1 MLNGRW
7 PHGLSMWNWVRD
19 TKVKR
24 DGLVSIVSY
33 SRPSLMIIASRTQ
46 FHVERPWG
54 KRLFSIVSRFQPGEG
69 PRRGLLRDCTTSPI
83 NRFVALDNILIFH
96 VSSPHDVWHSS
107 VESVPSVASCNN
119 ISLAVI
125 IQPNIS
131 SAGLN
136 WTMLTHRQIM
146 SPRKILS
153 LKRFKIIRH
162 IVCCV

>member
-1 MLNGRW
+1 M
-7 PHGLSMWNWVRD
+7 
-19 TKVKR
+19 KA
-24 DGLVSIVSY
+24 LVGAVNQEKA
-33 SRPSLMIIASRTQ
+33 LVGA
-46 FHVERPWG
+46 
-54 KRLFSIVSRFQPGEG
+54 FSVIRN
-69 PRRGLLRDCTTSPI
+69 CTTSPI

-136 WTMLTHRQIM
+136 LTMLTHRQIM

-162 IVCCV
+162 IVCCVKLSTSCVSFSGMQYKYSLLHILLHIFLHYLTLQT